1 MWISR
6 RLTLIGVAAAIGIS
20 CGDGGGGPSTSEL
33 LGTWNATRAEFVS
46 MANPATKAE
55 IVAAGGTVQLVLEQ
69 TKAFTFT
76 ITTQGDPPWVLGGA
90 WSVSSDVLTL
100 TYTSG
105 LLGESQFDISLS
117 GDVLTLTRGHVGFD
131 FDGNGVREEA
141 MMNMDLARQ

>member
-1 MWISR
+1 VVF
-6 RLTLIGVAAAIGIS
+6 IGVAAAIGLG
-20 CGDGGGGPSTSEL
+20 CGDGGGGPSASEL
-33 LGTWNATRAEFVS
+33 AGTWSASKAEFVS
-46 MANPATKAE
+46 VANPATKAE

-76 ITTQGDPPWVLGGA
+76 ITTQGDPPWVLAGT
-90 WSVSSDVLTL
+90 WSTSSDVLTL

-105 LLGESQFDISLS
+105 LFGESQFDMSLS

-131 FDGNGVREEA
+131 FDDNGVKEEA